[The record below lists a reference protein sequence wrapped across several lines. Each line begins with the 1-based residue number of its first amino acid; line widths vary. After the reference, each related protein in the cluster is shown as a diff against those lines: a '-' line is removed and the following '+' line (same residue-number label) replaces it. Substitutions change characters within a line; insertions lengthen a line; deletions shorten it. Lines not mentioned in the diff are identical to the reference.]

1 MVISPS
7 VSKCLLPSGY
17 FHISEN
23 GCALVLQ
30 KDLEYWLLDELIME
44 PCCALKYFP
53 KIEVTSLYRDRQII
67 IGL

>member
-1 MVISPS
+1 MF
-7 VSKCLLPSGY
+7 LLSFSGY

-53 KIEVTSLYRDRQII
+53 KIEV
-67 IGL
+67 

>member
-1 MVISPS
+1 MGLTLELLCKIFNNPS
-7 VSKCLLPSGY
+7 DFSGY

-53 KIEVTSLYRDRQII
+53 KIEVKLSKF
-67 IGL
+67 

>member
-1 MVISPS
+1 MFI
-7 VSKCLLPSGY
+7 LSGY

-53 KIEVTSLYRDRQII
+53 KIEVRSLHNTIKVKDQ
-67 IGL
+67 LNS